1 MLFSSEQTLKKCK
14 QINYHQGWSIFSS
27 FLSTAFNY
35 FPNVKNKLLN
45 QGRFWPF
52 APRQLLGVIY
62 FLISSF
68 QLNLANNYY
77 FHEKLEVFTL

>member
-1 MLFSSEQTLKKCK
+1 MLISSEQTLKKW

-27 FLSTAFNY
+27 FWSTAFNY
-35 FPNVKNKLLN
+35 FPNVKNKILN
-45 QGRFWPF
+45 QGRFWSF

-77 FHEKLEVFTL
+77 FHEKLEVFTYK

>member
-1 MLFSSEQTLKKCK
+1 MTNQLSSRLIYLFVFLV
-14 QINYHQGWSIFSS
+14 YS
-27 FLSTAFNY
+27 FQLL
-35 FPNVKNKLLN
+35 PKRKNKILN

-77 FHEKLEVFTL
+77 FHEKLEVFTYK